1 MRSQLL
7 LILSAFF
14 LLVTACEP
22 PETGEAAPGTA
33 ASQASSETAE
43 ATAHAAESPDRSGAH
58 AAGSHDR
65 SGAHPAGSPGGF
77 DDLGAVDF
85 QVNCSSAV
93 EDDFNRAVALLH
105 HMMYQQAR
113 GEFQAIASRDPGCA
127 MAHWGIS
134 MSLFQPLWPGRPD
147 LDTRVQGWEAVERAR
162 ELGPEGERERLL
174 VDAAAAFW
182 EDPESDE
189 WWPRIERWAGAMEG
203 AHRQRPDDLE
213 VGALHGLAVLS
224 AGQVADDQ
232 LAEHARAAEI
242 LAEVHEAE
250 PRHPGAIHY
259 IIHADDASGRAE
271 EHLHVVDAYSDLAPH
286 VPHALHMPSHIY
298 VRLGDWPQVIEWN
311 RRSAQAALDHPV
323 GDRISIH
330 YIHGM
335 DYKLYGHLQRGED
348 ERGRRILERVQ
359 ITGPYQEDFGS
370 AFHLAVMP
378 ARFALERRDWDEAA
392 ALRIGEPDYV
402 EWERYEWPQALS
414 WFARGM
420 GAVMTGD
427 LAGAQEAEEEL
438 MALRDEAGA
447 AGEAAYRTYIE
458 VDRLILS
465 GRIAWA
471 QGDEARAVA
480 LTREAAELEGT
491 IQKHPIT
498 PGALLPPYEALGDLL
513 QDLDRPQEALD
524 AYEAGLEVWPERY
537 RSLLGAARAAGDAGL
552 DDQARA
558 HFASLL
564 DVVGDRSDRRGVAEA
579 RRAVGE
585 SPVG

>member
-1 MRSQLL
+1 MRNKLL
-7 LILSAFF
+7 LILSVLF
-14 LLVTACEP
+14 LATACEP

-33 ASQASSETAE
+33 ALTAGSETAQT
-43 ATAHAAESPDRSGAH
+43 ATHATESQDRSAPHGAQSPDGTVVHAADWTD
-58 AAGSHDR
+58 GS
-65 SGAHPAGSPGGF
+65 S
-77 DDLGAVDF
+77 DLGAVDF
-85 QVNCSSAV
+85 QVNCSPAV
-93 EDDFNRAVALLH
+93 EDEFNRAVALLH

-113 GEFQAIASRDPGCA
+113 GEFQAIANRDPGCA
-127 MAHWGIS
+127 MAHWGMS

-162 ELGPEGERERLL
+162 ELGPEGEREQLL
-174 VDAAAAFW
+174 VAAAAAFW
-182 EDPESDE
+182 ENPESDE
-189 WWPRIERWAGAMEG
+189 WWPRIERWAGAMEE
-203 AHRQRPDDLE
+203 AHKQRPEDLE
-213 VGALHGLAVLS
+213 VATLHGLAVLA

-242 LAEVHEAE
+242 LADVHEAE

-311 RRSAQAALDHPV
+311 RSSAEAALDHPV

-330 YIHGM
+330 YIHAM

-348 ERGRRILERVQ
+348 ELGRRILERAM

-438 MALRDEAGA
+438 MALRDEAEA
-447 AGEAAYRTYIE
+447 AGEASYRTYIE

-471 QGDEARAVA
+471 RGDEPRAVA

-491 IQKHPIT
+491 VQKHPIT

-513 QDLDRPQEALD
+513 QDLDRPHEAME
-524 AYEAGLEVWPERY
+524 AYEAGLEVWPQRY
-537 RSLLGAARAAGDAGL
+537 RSLLGAARSAGSAGL
-552 DDQARA
+552 EEESRA
-558 HFASLL
+558 HFTTLL
-564 DVVGDRSDRRGVAEA
+564 EVVNPGSDRPGVAEA

-585 SPVG
+585 SAVE